1 MFKYISTILSQ
12 FTSAQRIMALLILVF
27 TIVIITLGPSLI
39 GAITLDRDELTRD
52 LNRKETRINHLEK
65 KIDTLSDQIIEN
77 RRSCTNEITSREEEF
92 VRMLDKLK
100 KELESNSEPP
110 LRAMRLEKIESPQ
123 DGEVA
128 YSKQIIVEPPP
139 SNQKALKMIEQMKVK
154 CKTQK

>member
-27 TIVIITLGPSLI
+27 TIVIISLGPSLI

-52 LNRKETRINHLEK
+52 LNRKETRINYLEK
-65 KIDTLSDQIIEN
+65 KIDTLSDQIIES
-77 RRSCTNEITSREEEF
+77 RRSCTNEITNREEEF

-100 KELESNSEPP
+100 KELEANSEPP
-110 LRAMRLEKIESPQ
+110 VRAMRLEKMEAPP

-128 YSKQIIVEPPP
+128 YSKQIIVEPAP
-139 SNQKALKMIEQMKVK
+139 SNHKALRMIEQMKVK